1 VSRAA
6 DDDTARV
13 DAKVVWIVD
22 ADHWPRASLRAE
34 LLERGYE
41 AIGFE
46 SARDAVLALARGRPR
61 RPDLVVV
68 DLAGQ
73 TTDLA
78 SLKALL
84 RTGAAAV
91 GVGGALEWGAEA
103 DGGLEWAATLRRPV
117 TVGAIAN
124 AVEAL
129 AARRRARGG

>member
-1 VSRAA
+1 VGRAT
-6 DDDTARV
+6 DDETGRSGAP
-13 DAKVVWIVD
+13 VVWIVD

-46 SARDAVLALARGRPR
+46 GARDAVLALARGRPR

-73 TTDLA
+73 TADLQ
-78 SLKALL
+78 SLVALL
-84 RTGAAAV
+84 RARAPAV
-91 GVGGALEWGAEA
+91 GVGGALEWAAEPVKSLA
-103 DGGLEWAATLRRPV
+103 WAAELHRPV
-117 TVGAIAN
+117 TVGTIAD

-129 AARRRARGG
+129 VAR